1 MKALLVAHYFPPD
14 GGAGS
19 QRPASFAQHLPGLG
33 VDLTVVCRANTEHA
47 GGRMDPKD
55 ATLTARTASARIRR
69 ASRNGHESWTTAL
82 LRETLAAVE
91 EERPDVLL
99 LTLSPFEHAAIG
111 PAVRE
116 RFGIPYALDLRD
128 PWALDGW
135 LVYRHWFDWRRARA
149 SMRRALEDADGVIV
163 NVPGARPPIE
173 ELAPRQGKLPYGI
186 VTNGW
191 EESDFPTLAP
201 APAGDAMR
209 IRFAGT
215 FVCRFVRQRAMH
227 RRLRAALLGRGERI
241 DERGRSPL
249 FLLEA
254 IRRLRASGRPSGR
267 AIRLEVAG
275 TPEPEVDQIVAESG
289 CADAFSHRG
298 YLSHDRSTRFIAEAD
313 VLLLPMHG
321 LPPGARA
328 RMVPGKFYE
337 YLATGRPILGLCPAG
352 DARDWLGEDRRSRLA
367 PPTDPDAI
375 AEALDAFHGEWRSGS
390 LAESLRSP
398 LAERFTRTFQ
408 AERLARYLEQVAR
421 SGGPDASRRHAGGCV
436 HPS

>member
-1 MKALLVAHYFPPD
+1 MKVLLVAHHFPPD

-19 QRPASFAQHLPGLG
+19 QRPASFAQHLPTLG
-33 VDLTVVCRANTEHA
+33 VDLTVVCRGNVDDA
-47 GGRMDPKD
+47 GGRTDPKD
-55 ATLTARTASARIRR
+55 PTLTGRTASARIRR
-69 ASRNGHESWTTAL
+69 AARRGNESWIAAL
-82 LRETLAAVE
+82 LRETLAAADA
-91 EERPDVLL
+91 ERPDVLL

-111 PAVRE
+111 PVLRE
-116 RFGIPYALDLRD
+116 RFGTPYALDLRD

-135 LVYRHWFDWRRARA
+135 LVFRHWLDWRRARN
-149 SMRRALEDADGVIV
+149 SMRNALEDADGVIL

-173 ELAPRQGKLPYGI
+173 ALAPRRGKLPYCV

-201 APAGDAMR
+201 VQPGDAMR

-215 FVCRFVRQRAMH
+215 FVCRFLRYRTPVG
-227 RRLRAALLGRGERI
+227 RLRRALLGRGERI

-254 IRRLRASGRPSGR
+254 IRRLRESDRPSGR

-275 TPEPEVDQIVAESG
+275 TPEADVDRIVAESG
-289 CADAFSHRG
+289 CADAFAHRG
-298 YLSHDRSTRFIAEAD
+298 YLSHDQSTRFIAGAD

-321 LPPGARA
+321 LPAGARA

-352 DARDWLGEDRRSRLA
+352 DARDWLGEDARSRLA

-375 AEALDAFHGEWRSGS
+375 AEALDALYREWRTGGLS
-390 LAESLRSP
+390 ESLRAP
-398 LAERFTRTFQ
+398 LADRFTRARQ
-408 AERLARYLEQVAR
+408 AAALASYLEDVAALR
-421 SGGPDASRRHAGGCV
+421 
-436 HPS
+436 

>member
-1 MKALLVAHYFPPD
+1 MKVMLVAHYFPPD

-19 QRPASFAQHLPGLG
+19 QRPASFAQHLPQLG
-33 VDLTVVCRANTEHA
+33 VDLTVVCRANAGSA

-55 ATLTARTASARIRR
+55 ATLLARTASARILR
-69 ASRNGHESWTTAL
+69 APRLGEETWTDAL
-82 LRETLAAVE
+82 LRQTIAAIG
-91 EERPDVLL
+91 EERPDLLL

-111 PAVRE
+111 PAIRA
-116 RFGIPYALDLRD
+116 RFGIPYVLDLRD

-135 LVYRHWFDWRRARA
+135 LVYRHWFAWRHARTV
-149 SMRRALEDADGVIV
+149 MRRALEDADGVIV
-163 NVPGARPPIE
+163 NVPGARPPIQA
-173 ELAPRQGKLPYGI
+173 LAPRHGKLAYGV

-191 EESDFPTLAP
+191 EETDFPTLP
-201 APAGDAMR
+201 RISPGEAMR

-215 FVCRFVRQRAMH
+215 FVCRFNRQRSPL

-254 IRRLRASGRPSGR
+254 IRRLRAGGRPSGH

-275 TPEPEVDQIVAESG
+275 TPEPEVDRIVAESG

-298 YLSHDRSTRFIAEAD
+298 YLAHDQSTRFIAEAD

-337 YLATGRPILGLCPAG
+337 YLATGRPILGLCPEG
-352 DARDWLGEDRRSRLA
+352 DARDWLGGHGRSRLA
-367 PPTDPDAI
+367 DPTDPDAI
-375 AEALDAFHGEWRSGS
+375 AEALDAFHHDWSRGD
-390 LAESLRSP
+390 LADSRRSP
-398 LAERFTRTFQ
+398 LAERFTRASQ
-408 AERLARYLEQVAR
+408 AGELVAYLIRVAR
-421 SGGPDASRRHAGGCV
+421 SRATTDGF
-436 HPS
+436 